1 MSIEIDTGVRSLG
14 PAGGMPPDPLEVLA
28 QRGDID
34 ALRAYLGEH
43 PGQRDALDSLLVR
56 ASRYGDVYAL
66 AEGERRAA
74 GPQAAAPVDTKPKPK
89 PVDYDTP
96 VWTKTKVGDGP
107 AFPGRKPSDTSY
119 RLSESAAWGGMVA
132 QGTVSESEQRVISR
146 MADNEGRLDSVQSY
160 DNQIVTVGSMQKTIN
175 PQGRGE
181 FARQVFEFSQSNPD
195 AYASLFTEQGWSVEN
210 SGKGTGDGAYTMSLT
225 VDGTKMTGNALSA
238 YIKDEQHPDHWMTA
252 LSPLQNAGRDAAF
265 QAKQI
270 GDFVARLDSAL
281 AKVPASAVKGQ
292 SYTRPISA
300 YVTSEQGAALVLD
313 ESVNRPAHVPN
324 TFGKAL
330 DAFFADNPKAER
342 DPTLWTAAQR
352 ATYEPRIVSKYEA
365 QRLVSRMTDPDQRA
379 AHITGK
385 GTTLSADP
393 GSFVRVSR

>member
-1 MSIEIDTGVRSLG
+1 MSIEIDTGVRSPG
-14 PAGGMPPDPLEVLA
+14 TAGGMPSDRLDVLA
-28 QRGDID
+28 QRGDLD
-34 ALRAYLGEH
+34 TLRAYLGEH
-43 PGQRDALDSLLVR
+43 PGQRDSLDSLLVR
-56 ASRYGDVYAL
+56 GSRYGDVFAL
-66 AEGERRAA
+66 AEGHRRAA
-74 GPQAAAPVDTKPKPK
+74 GPQAAAVDDKPKPK

-132 QGTVSESEQRVISR
+132 AGTVSASEQRVISR

-160 DNQIVTVGSMQKTIN
+160 DNQIVTVGAMQKTIN
-175 PQGRGE
+175 PQGTGE
-181 FARQVFEFSQSNPD
+181 LARQVFEFSQSNPG
-195 AYASLFTEQGWSVEN
+195 AYASLFTDQGWSVEH

-225 VDGTKMTGNALSA
+225 VDGIKMSGSDLST
-238 YIKDEQHPDHWMTA
+238 YIKDAREPDHWTTA
-252 LSPLQNAGRDAAF
+252 LSPLQKAGRDAAF
-265 QAKQI
+265 QEKQI
-270 GDFVARLDSAL
+270 GDFVTRLDSAL
-281 AKVPASAVKGQ
+281 GKVPASAVKGQ
-292 SYTRPISA
+292 SYIRPISA

-313 ESVNRPAHVPN
+313 ESVNRPAHVPT

-330 DAFFADNPKAER
+330 DAFFADNPKVER
-342 DPTLWTAAQR
+342 DPMLWTAEQR
-352 ATYEPRIVSKYEA
+352 ATYEPQIVSDYEA